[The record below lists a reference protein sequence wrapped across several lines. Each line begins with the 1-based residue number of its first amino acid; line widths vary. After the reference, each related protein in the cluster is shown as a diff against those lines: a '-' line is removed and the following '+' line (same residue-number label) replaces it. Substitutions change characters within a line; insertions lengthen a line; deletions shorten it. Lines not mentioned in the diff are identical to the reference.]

1 MRVTLFGAGAIGC
14 YLAAHLAEVPGLD
27 LSVIARGETL
37 AMIRRHGVRLIGAQG
52 EKRSTV
58 RATDNP
64 ASLPIQDVVFIT
76 LKAHQ
81 VEDALDEI
89 AVLSG
94 PETMILPPTTGLPW
108 WYFHT
113 RDERQLPRLDPNGRQ
128 WALLRPERVIGCT
141 FWVGAD
147 SLGPAEVSATGDA
160 GFPIGEPSGL
170 TTARLRR
177 LHEVL
182 TKAGLRAPIRAD
194 IRAEIWAKMINS
206 LAWNP
211 LAVLTGATLG
221 ELGSKPEIIGLARD
235 MIAEAEAV
243 AVAVGATMA
252 TPAEKRIA
260 WTLNAASHKMS
271 MLQDFERGKPLE
283 YPILHDS
290 IIAMREIAGLSTPV
304 IDRVYALLALRA
316 KRSDHH

>member
-1 MRVTLFGAGAIGC
+1 
-14 YLAAHLAEVPGLD
+14 
-27 LSVIARGETL
+27 
-37 AMIRRHGVRLIGAQG
+37 
-52 EKRSTV
+52 
-58 RATDNP
+58 
-64 ASLPIQDVVFIT
+64 
-76 LKAHQ
+76 
-81 VEDALDEI
+81 
-89 AVLSG
+89 
-94 PETMILPPTTGLPW
+94 
-108 WYFHT
+108 
-113 RDERQLPRLDPNGRQ
+113 
-128 WALLRPERVIGCT
+128 
-141 FWVGAD
+141 
-147 SLGPAEVSATGDA
+147 
-160 GFPIGEPSGL
+160 
-170 TTARLRR
+170 
-177 LHEVL
+177 
-182 TKAGLRAPIRAD
+182 
-194 IRAEIWAKMINS
+194 MINS
-206 LAWNP
+206 LVWNP

-283 YPILHDS
+283 YPTLHDS